1 VEFFDG
7 SENGTSNPSPY
18 YSGQTTTRLN
28 KHVKDARKSCA
39 ARYLQLKSGHAI
51 TGIHLTRIGKAEDAR
66 WWWCNSSRQTVAH
79 LLLECRKWCRERE
92 TMVKKLK
99 AKDITVSEAPD
110 RRNLEILVAGNA
122 IVDMLEFVEKTE
134 VGNRPVSE
142 NDKVDAWDVERLDKR
157 DGEGEW
163 VVESGEV

>member
-1 VEFFDG
+1 
-7 SENGTSNPSPY
+7 
-18 YSGQTTTRLN
+18 
-28 KHVKDARKSCA
+28 
-39 ARYLQLKSGHAI
+39 
-51 TGIHLTRIGKAEDAR
+51 
-66 WWWCNSSRQTVAH
+66 
-79 LLLECRKWCRERE
+79 
-92 TMVKKLK
+92 MVKKLK

-110 RRNLEILVAGNA
+110 RRNLWILVAGNA

-163 VVESGEV
+163 VVENGEVWGCNAAQQRQKSRRVLSPKAVAAR